1 MRWPM
6 SESIKCEI
14 CVQTMGYEYEV
25 TERDTQFVLWAC
37 ECGHK
42 YLERRPGRDHVP
54 QEGGALGLLAAAAQG
69 K

>member
-1 MRWPM
+1 M
-6 SESIKCEI
+6 SESMKCEI

-25 TERDTQFVLWAC
+25 TERDTQFVLWSC

-42 YLERRPGRDHVP
+42 YLERRPGKDHVP
-54 QEGGALGLLAAAAQG
+54 QEGGALGLLAAAQG